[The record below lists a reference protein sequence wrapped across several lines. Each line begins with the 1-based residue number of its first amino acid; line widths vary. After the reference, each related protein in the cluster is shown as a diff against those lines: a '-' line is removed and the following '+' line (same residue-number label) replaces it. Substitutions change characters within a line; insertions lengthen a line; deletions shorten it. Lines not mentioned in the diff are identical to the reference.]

1 MLKEYLTMELERSQ
15 SRKAGYLQEC
25 RKLEAVLK
33 EADMLPHGSGTKIGA
48 GPESERD
55 ISRNSGAA
63 RIANDRITQLTG
75 FLNVVNRV
83 QTEEKSRQ
91 IRDLE
96 VSNEK
101 ITLD

>member
-25 RKLEAVLK
+25 RKLEAALK
-33 EADMLPHGSGTKIGA
+33 EADMLPMAQEQKLELVQSLNGILVGKQ
-48 GPESERD
+48 
-55 ISRNSGAA
+55 GAA

-75 FLNVVNRV
+75 FLNVVKRA

>member
-1 MLKEYLTMELERSQ
+1 MLPM
-15 SRKAGYLQEC
+15 AQEQ
-25 RKLEAVLK
+25 KLELVQSLNGILVGK
-33 EADMLPHGSGTKIGA
+33 Q
-48 GPESERD
+48 
-55 ISRNSGAA
+55 GAA

-75 FLNVVNRV
+75 FLNVVNRA

>member
-1 MLKEYLTMELERSQ
+1 MT
-15 SRKAGYLQEC
+15 
-25 RKLEAVLK
+25 
-33 EADMLPHGSGTKIGA
+33 GS
-48 GPESERD
+48 P
-55 ISRNSGAA
+55 
-63 RIANDRITQLTG
+63 QLTG